1 MRGATRAK
9 FAVGAITIALAA
21 TACSSSGSSSGSSG
35 SSGAANAS
43 GVVNAWWGDPQ
54 NPLEPA
60 NTNEVNGGAVL
71 DMIMSG
77 LVKYDPKTSKASNEV
92 ADSITSSDQ
101 QNWTVKIKSGWKFSD
116 GTPVTA
122 KSFVDAWNYGA
133 LSTNKQVNNSFFGY
147 IDGFNAVAPATG
159 NPTAKTMSG
168 LKLVDDSTFTVKLT
182 QKFSTWPQTLGY
194 TAYYPLPA
202 SFFTNHAAY
211 LNKPIGNGP
220 YEISSWTKSQQ
231 MKLVPNPS
239 YTGSNKPKN
248 GGITLKVYTDTNAA
262 YADLQSGN
270 LDIDNGVPNAAL
282 KTIKTDL
289 NGRFINEPAGI
300 IQTVSFPMYQA
311 NWKTAGAKLV
321 RQGLS
326 MAIDRPTI
334 TKQIFNDTRTPA
346 TDWTSPVLGDAGGY
360 KSGLCGDECTY
371 NPTKA
376 KQLIT
381 QGGGIPGG
389 QLTISYN
396 ADGPHKEWVDAVCNS
411 INNVLGNN
419 KACVGKPVGTFADFR
434 NQVTSKQET
443 GAFRT
448 GWQMDYPLIQDFL
461 QPLYTTTGGS
471 NDSHYSSAAFDTL
484 VNQANAEPDTA
495 KAVST
500 FQQAEKLLVTDMPV
514 IPLWYQNGTVG
525 WSSKVSNV
533 ALNPFSVPVY
543 TDITVNK

>member
-1 MRGATRAK
+1 MRGATRVK
-9 FAVGAITIALAA
+9 FAAGAIAIALAA
-21 TACSSSGSSSGSSG
+21 TACSSSSSSGSSG
-35 SSGAANAS
+35 GTNAN

-71 DMIMSG
+71 DMIMTG
-77 LVKYDPKTSKASNEV
+77 LVQYDPKTSKAENAV
-92 ADSITSSDQ
+92 ADSITSTDQ
-101 QNWTVKIKSGWKFSD
+101 QNWTVKLKSGWKFSD

-133 LSTNKQVNNSFFGY
+133 LSTNKQVNSSFFSY
-147 IDGFNAVAPATG
+147 IDGYNAVAPASG

-168 LKLVDDSTFTVKLT
+168 LKVVDDSTFTVKLS

-202 SFFTNHAAY
+202 SFYTDHAAF
-211 LNKPIGNGP
+211 LNKPIGDGP
-220 YEISSWTKSQQ
+220 YKIDSWTKSQQ
-231 MKLVPNPS
+231 MKLVPNADYS
-239 YTGSNKPKN
+239 GTNKPKN
-248 GGITLKVYTDTNAA
+248 GGVTLKVYTDTNAA

-270 LDIDNGVPNAAL
+270 LDVDNGVPNAAL

-289 NGRFINEPAGI
+289 NGRFLNEPAGI
-300 IQTVSFPMYQA
+300 IQTISFPMYQA
-311 NWKTAGAKLV
+311 NWNTAGAKLV
-321 RQGLS
+321 RQGIS
-326 MAIDRPTI
+326 MAIDRDTI
-334 TKQIFNDTRTPA
+334 TKTIFDNTRTPA
-346 TDWTSPVLGDAGGY
+346 TDWTSPVLGEAGGY
-360 KSGLCGDECTY
+360 KSGLCGDVCTY

-376 KQLIT
+376 KELVA

-411 INNVLGNN
+411 INNALGNT

-434 NQVTSKQET
+434 NQVTNKQMT
-443 GAFRT
+443 SAFRT

-471 NDSHYSSAAFDTL
+471 NDAHYSNAQFDAL
-484 VNQANAEPDTA
+484 VNQANAESDTT
-495 KAVST
+495 KAVQD
-500 FQQAEKLLVTDMPV
+500 FQSAEKLLITDLPA

-525 WSSKVSNV
+525 WSSKVDNV
-533 ALNPFSVPVY
+533 TLDPFSVPVY
-543 TDITVNK
+543 TDITVK